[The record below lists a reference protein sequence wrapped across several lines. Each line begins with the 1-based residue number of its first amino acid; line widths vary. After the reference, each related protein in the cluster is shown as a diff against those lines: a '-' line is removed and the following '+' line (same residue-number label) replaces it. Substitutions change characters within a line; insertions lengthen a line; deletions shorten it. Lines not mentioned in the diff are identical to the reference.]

1 MSTNNQA
8 SNVNEH
14 DRDTFEDAVR
24 EEFVRRDFGK
34 ISSTADGKPLWQHRQ
49 ASTTVLSVTRDR
61 DRWSVAAD
69 NLLDEGVLLI
79 GGISRTDQLYLFE
92 DAVWCWCDWWGSAEL
107 RGRLKDIAK
116 WANDCVDG
124 LDADRPAMISFREM
138 LNLAADDLTRSDLE
152 RRFSPERIE
161 STLQEL
167 SKVRNQFLASLCS
180 VQEPRFEP
188 LRRAAQA
195 VGPKGPE

>member
-14 DRDTFEDAVR
+14 GRDTFEDAVR
-24 EEFVRRDFGK
+24 EEFARRDFRK
-34 ISSTADGKPLWQHRQ
+34 ISGTADGKPLWQHRQ
-49 ASTTVLSVTRDR
+49 GSTTVLSVTRDR
-61 DRWSVAAD
+61 DRWSVATD

-92 DAVWCWCDWWGSAEL
+92 DAIWCWCDRWGSAEL
-107 RGRLKDIAK
+107 RGRLADSAK
-116 WANDCVDG
+116 WTNDRADG
-124 LDADRPAMISFREM
+124 LDVDVPAMISFREM
-138 LNLAADDLTRSDLE
+138 LSLATNDLTRFDVE

-167 SKVRNQFLASLCS
+167 SKARDQFLAGLSAPS
-180 VQEPRFEP
+180 VRRGHARS
-188 LRRAAQA
+188 RRAPVSPQ
-195 VGPKGPE
+195 

>member
-1 MSTNNQA
+1 MSTNDQA
-8 SNVNEH
+8 SNVNGH

-24 EEFVRRDFGK
+24 EELDRLGFGE
-34 ISSTADGKPLWQHRQ
+34 IARTSDGTPLWQHSQ

-107 RGRLKDIAK
+107 RGRLVDIAK

-167 SKVRNQFLASLCS
+167 SKARDQFHAGLSVPSVRHGPARSRRHPAS
-180 VQEPRFEP
+180 PR
-188 LRRAAQA
+188 
-195 VGPKGPE
+195 

>member
-1 MSTNNQA
+1 MSTNNQE

-14 DRDTFEDAVR
+14 DRDTFEDVVR
-24 EEFVRRDFGK
+24 EELVRRDFAE
-34 ISSTADGKPLWQHRQ
+34 IARTSDGTPLWQHSQ

-107 RGRLKDIAK
+107 RGRLVDIAK

-138 LNLAADDLTRSDLE
+138 LSLAAGDLTRSDLE

-167 SKVRNQFLASLCS
+167 SKARDQFHAGLSVPSVRHGPARSRRHPAS
-180 VQEPRFEP
+180 PR
-188 LRRAAQA
+188 
-195 VGPKGPE
+195 

>member
-14 DRDTFEDAVR
+14 DRDMFEDAVR

-34 ISSTADGKPLWQHRQ
+34 ISNTADGKPLWQHRQ

-107 RGRLKDIAK
+107 RGRLADIAK

-124 LDADRPAMISFREM
+124 LDVDRPAMILFQEM